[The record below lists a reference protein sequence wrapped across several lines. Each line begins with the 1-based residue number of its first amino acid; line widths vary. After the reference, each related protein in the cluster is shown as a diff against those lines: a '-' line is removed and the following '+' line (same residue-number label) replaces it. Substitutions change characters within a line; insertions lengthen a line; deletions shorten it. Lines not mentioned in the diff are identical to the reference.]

1 MSFLSTPLSKLCSK
15 FSVFPSP
22 LFNGGLKLI
31 SFKNWICLF
40 CFCPLLLNAKGFK
53 FKVKNDTKNV
63 VTVFYKISKKSGG
76 FKVKSLVKLSPNE
89 ERIKDV
95 SVAKGDTISFYGQN
109 AEDETSAIVRRN
121 FAELAKQKEET
132 FFIPILIP
140 QKANASFES
149 LENLSLQLEHNKVLN
164 FLLKMD
170 SSSMTSLS
178 LLENNF
184 QNVYPLGTFIFVDT
198 KTNRLL
204 LPPLDRKS
212 TRLNSSH

>member
-1 MSFLSTPLSKLCSK
+1 
-15 FSVFPSP
+15 
-22 LFNGGLKLI
+22 
-31 SFKNWICLF
+31 
-40 CFCPLLLNAKGFK
+40 
-53 FKVKNDTKNV
+53 
-63 VTVFYKISKKSGG
+63 
-76 FKVKSLVKLSPNE
+76 
-89 ERIKDV
+89 

-178 LLENNF
+178 LLEDNF

-198 KTNRLL
+198 KTNR
-204 LPPLDRKS
+204 
-212 TRLNSSH
+212 